1 VAACKLCGGQDLFH
15 ILNEIK
21 NPSSKNTCFYVDM
34 SGQIRLYMRGDDAI
48 IMLYELVFDKKIFFH
63 DQIKQPLLGKD
74 YKAPPPKV
82 KT

>member
-1 VAACKLCGGQDLFH
+1 
-15 ILNEIK
+15 
-21 NPSSKNTCFYVDM
+21 M

-48 IMLYELVFDKKIFFH
+48 IMLYELVFDKKIFFQ